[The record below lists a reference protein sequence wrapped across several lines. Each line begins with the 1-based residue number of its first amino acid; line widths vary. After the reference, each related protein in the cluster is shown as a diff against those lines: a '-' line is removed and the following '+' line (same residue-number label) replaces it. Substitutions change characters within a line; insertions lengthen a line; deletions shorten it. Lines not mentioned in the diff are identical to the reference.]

1 MSTSVKTRPT
11 LRSARAASARGMCS
25 VLRLAA
31 RGCQAKAAAP
41 GWLDGLKQAL
51 RAAGPGSGARPL
63 HALLADFPHSELRPG
78 R

>member
-1 MSTSVKTRPT
+1 MTPSVKSRPT
-11 LRSARAASARGMCS
+11 LRSARGAAACGMSS

-31 RGCQAKAAAP
+31 RGRQAKAAAP

-51 RAAGPGSGARPL
+51 RAAGPARGGRPL
-63 HALLADFPHSELRPG
+63 LCEFPASEFQPG

>member
-1 MSTSVKTRPT
+1 MSTSVKSRPT

-41 GWLDGLKQAL
+41 GWL
-51 RAAGPGSGARPL
+51 AGT
-63 HALLADFPHSELRPG
+63 LAEPT
-78 R
+78 

>member
-1 MSTSVKTRPT
+1 MASSDKSRPT
-11 LRSARAASARGMCS
+11 LRSARGMAACGMSS

-31 RGCQAKAAAP
+31 RGRQAKAAP

-51 RAAGPGSGARPL
+51 RAAGPASGARPL
-63 HALLADFPHSELRPG
+63 HAALLADFPSSERRAG